1 MWIDSIQTGVKITNE
16 PPKGLKANILR
27 TFTDIDEAD
36 YESCSKARPFKKLIF
51 GLAFFHAAAQE
62 RRKFGA
68 IGFNIAY
75 EWMNSDFQVSVM
87 QLRMYLEEQAQIPW
101 QTLFEIIGDV
111 NYGGRVTD
119 DKDQRCVRSLLAK
132 YIHLYYA
139 F

>member
-1 MWIDSIQTGVKITNE
+1 MLLSESQTGVKITNE

-27 TFTDIDEAD
+27 TFTEIDDVD
-36 YESCSKARPFKKLIF
+36 YEACSKPRAFKKLIF
-51 GLAFFHAAAQE
+51 GLAFFHAASQE

-87 QLRMYLEEQAQIPW
+87 QLRMYLNEQPDIPW
-101 QTLFEIIGDV
+101 DTLFQIIGDV

-119 DKDQRCVRSLLAK
+119 DKDQRCVRSMLAK
-132 YIHLYYA
+132 YVLINW
-139 F
+139 